1 MRKRILSLLM
11 TVAITLTFSMPMSVF
26 AASASLTL
34 EEAKWTAED
43 EITVKFGQN
52 VSVSDDAK
60 DKVLAKVG
68 YSDEYEKFAQSVT
81 ADGNKVIIK
90 VNDTS
95 KKYGYIKFQ
104 PGSLMDAN
112 GSANSSDVE
121 ALSIS
126 TDASVSDASLDKT
139 SLTSEGGT
147 VKAVVKGTLLSK
159 AGYYYRLYNAAD
171 YSDVSGVASFKDANT
186 AEVTFKV
193 PENTTSAEVKYVLQY
208 STKAYYG
215 FKTIGDNSVT
225 VAAAGGSGE
234 TPAQSITSWSANQT
248 SFDNNGGKVT
258 VSIKGTGLKSLD
270 KSAFEIELKGQY
282 GWMTQEYDVK
292 HSYTA
297 SDDQNATIEFTLPKN
312 TGNDAATYRIGLS
325 KAYKDKLNCDAIQF
339 TVAGKA
345 AEVKNPEITKMEKTD
360 GVTPVDGKGG
370 SVEIAIT
377 GTNLKSLTEK
387 DFAVVE
393 KDTDKDAGVALTYTA
408 ADDSSATLSF
418 TLGANNTESVKKY
431 VVKALKG
438 AAADA
443 GTVEVYQNKKKTTN
457 TFSVE
462 VDDVAA
468 YKFYKTNE
476 DGTTSDKLDKIEIT
490 FKKLTSVTVAENWK
504 DLIYFY
510 DGWDEDGKVALNQK
524 PTVEGNVITI
534 DAEGLDKVPGWI
546 MIKAGA
552 IENQDGATL
561 AKSTKV
567 YLKSGATVT
576 NMSYNRITFGAQ
588 GGEVVA
594 TVTGKNLTSSNPALS
609 AKVFM
614 NNGNAADSLKAETK
628 VISDDKAEIR
638 VQLPE
643 NKTKKVQT
651 YRIMPIVN
659 GMNTYSAYIKGYDV
673 ISVVPEGEDPDDN
686 KARLASVELSGG
698 NDTNDAVDEYD
709 TEIRSTDFT
718 LKFDAIIRGTNLS
731 AKKTAVKVVDEN
743 GIEWPVAPVKECGA
757 TIRWQRSSSF
767 MKDRDSKNEQ
777 RIEFLAPRLLGTTHT
792 YTMYFAVDGENYDND
807 TTAKIV
813 IRNNGVYDASLGF
826 SLDDLGVL
834 KTGKIKYVDTKGNE
848 IAPEKDF
855 KGYGVT
861 ELYKIGAETKNIEGY
876 KFSKCNV
883 NTNWFVPPT
892 FDEEKQEYVF
902 EHGQHFVR
910 DLKGNDVVFTYEKIG
925 DQKPDDQK
933 PAVMKASL
941 STSSYTYTGK
951 TRTPSVKVSVN
962 GKVLRTGDYTVKYA
976 SGRKN
981 VGKYSVKVTLKSGD
995 KTSKT
1000 LYFKILP
1007 KKTSIKKVTKAKKAF
1022 TVKWKKQ
1029 TKQVSG
1035 YQVQYSTSKKFTAK
1049 TTKVKTIKSYKTTS
1063 KKVTKLKKKKTYYT
1077 RVRTYKTVKGT
1088 KYYSGWSK
1096 AKSVKTK

>member
-104 PGSLMDAN
+104 PGSLMDVN
-112 GSANSSDVE
+112 GSANSSDIE
-121 ALSIS
+121 ALSITADS
-126 TDASVSDASLDKT
+126 SVSGASLDKT

-147 VKAVVKGTLLSK
+147 VKAVVTGTLLSK
-159 AGYYYRLYNAAD
+159 ADYYYQLKNVAD
-171 YSDVSGVASFKDANT
+171 YQTVSGVASFKDANT

-193 PENTTSAEVKYVLQY
+193 PANTTSSEVKYALRY
-208 STKAYYG
+208 STMPYMG
-215 FKTIGDNSVT
+215 FKTIGDNTVT

-234 TPAQSITSWSANQT
+234 TPAQSITSWSADQT

-339 TVAGKA
+339 TVAGKT

-408 ADDSSATLSF
+408 ADDSRATLSF
-418 TLGANNTESVKKY
+418 TLEANNTESVKKY

-443 GTVEVYQNKKKTTN
+443 GIVEVYQNKKKTTN

-476 DGTTSDKLDKIEIT
+476 DGTTSDKLDKVEIT

-510 DGWDEDGKVALNQK
+510 DGWDEDGKVALTQK

-698 NDTNDAVDEYD
+698 NDTNDAVDVYD

-910 DLKGNDVVFTYEKIG
+910 DLKGNDVVFTYEKVG
-925 DQKPDDQK
+925 ESK
-933 PAVMKASL
+933 PASMKATL

>member
-95 KKYGYIKFQ
+95 KKYGYINFQ

-112 GSANSSDVE
+112 GNANTSEILANSV
-121 ALSIS
+121 IV
-126 TDASVSDASLDKT
+126 DASVSGDSLDKT

-147 VKAVVKGTLLSK
+147 VKAIVTGTLLSK
-159 AGYYYRLYNAAD
+159 ACYN
-171 YSDVSGVASFKDANT
+171 YQLQNVENYQTVSGVASFKDANT

-193 PENTTSAEVKYVLQY
+193 PANTTSSEVKYALQY
-208 STKAYYG
+208 SKSYFG
-215 FKTIGDNSVT
+215 FKAIGDNTVT
-225 VAAAGGSGE
+225 VAAASGSGE
-234 TPAQSITSWSANQT
+234 TPAQSITSWSADQT

-282 GWMTQEYDVK
+282 GGWMTQEYDVK

-312 TGNDAATYRIGLS
+312 TGNDAAIYRIGPS
-325 KAYKDKLNCDAIQF
+325 KAYKDKLNCNAIQF
-339 TVAGKA
+339 TVAGKT

-408 ADDSSATLSF
+408 TDDSSATLSF

-438 AAADA
+438 AAADV
-443 GTVEVYQNKKKTTN
+443 GTVEVFQNKKKTTN

-476 DGTTSDKLDKIEIT
+476 DGTTSNKLDKVEIT

-510 DGWDEDGKVALNQK
+510 DGWDEDGKVALTQK

-567 YLKSGATVT
+567 YMKSGATVT

-826 SLDDLGVL
+826 SLEDLGVL

-925 DQKPDDQK
+925 DQKP
-933 PAVMKASL
+933 AVMKASL

-1022 TVKWKKQ
+1022 TVKWSKQ

-1063 KKVTKLKKKKTYYT
+1063 KKVKKLKKKKTYYT

>member
-52 VSVSDDAK
+52 VSVSDDVK

-104 PGSLMDAN
+104 PGSLMDVN
-112 GSANSSDVE
+112 GSANSSDIE
-121 ALSIS
+121 ALSITADS
-126 TDASVSDASLDKT
+126 SLAGASLDKT

-147 VKAVVKGTLLSK
+147 VKAVVTGTLLSK
-159 AGYYYRLYNAAD
+159 AGYYYQLKNVAD
-171 YSDVSGVASFKDANT
+171 YQTVSGVASFKDANT

-193 PENTTSAEVKYVLQY
+193 PANTTSSEVKYALQY
-208 STKAYYG
+208 STKSYYG
-215 FKTIGDNSVT
+215 FKTIGDNAVT

-234 TPAQSITSWSANQT
+234 TPAQSITSWSADQT

-258 VSIKGTGLKSLD
+258 VSIKGTGLKFLD

-339 TVAGKA
+339 TVAGKT

-443 GTVEVYQNKKKTTN
+443 GTIEVYQNKKKTTN

-490 FKKLTSVTVAENWK
+490 FKK
-504 DLIYFY
+504 
-510 DGWDEDGKVALNQK
+510 
-524 PTVEGNVITI
+524 
-534 DAEGLDKVPGWI
+534 
-546 MIKAGA
+546 
-552 IENQDGATL
+552 
-561 AKSTKV
+561 
-567 YLKSGATVT
+567 
-576 NMSYNRITFGAQ
+576 
-588 GGEVVA
+588 
-594 TVTGKNLTSSNPALS
+594 
-609 AKVFM
+609 
-614 NNGNAADSLKAETK
+614 
-628 VISDDKAEIR
+628 
-638 VQLPE
+638 
-643 NKTKKVQT
+643 
-651 YRIMPIVN
+651 
-659 GMNTYSAYIKGYDV
+659 
-673 ISVVPEGEDPDDN
+673 
-686 KARLASVELSGG
+686 
-698 NDTNDAVDEYD
+698 
-709 TEIRSTDFT
+709 TDFSDCGGK
-718 LKFDAIIRGTNLS
+718 LERFNL
-731 AKKTAVKVVDEN
+731 
-743 GIEWPVAPVKECGA
+743 
-757 TIRWQRSSSF
+757 
-767 MKDRDSKNEQ
+767 
-777 RIEFLAPRLLGTTHT
+777 FL
-792 YTMYFAVDGENYDND
+792 
-807 TTAKIV
+807 
-813 IRNNGVYDASLGF
+813 
-826 SLDDLGVL
+826 
-834 KTGKIKYVDTKGNE
+834 
-848 IAPEKDF
+848 
-855 KGYGVT
+855 
-861 ELYKIGAETKNIEGY
+861 
-876 KFSKCNV
+876 
-883 NTNWFVPPT
+883 
-892 FDEEKQEYVF
+892 
-902 EHGQHFVR
+902 
-910 DLKGNDVVFTYEKIG
+910 
-925 DQKPDDQK
+925 
-933 PAVMKASL
+933 
-941 STSSYTYTGK
+941 
-951 TRTPSVKVSVN
+951 
-962 GKVLRTGDYTVKYA
+962 
-976 SGRKN
+976 
-981 VGKYSVKVTLKSGD
+981 
-995 KTSKT
+995 
-1000 LYFKILP
+1000 
-1007 KKTSIKKVTKAKKAF
+1007 
-1022 TVKWKKQ
+1022 
-1029 TKQVSG
+1029 
-1035 YQVQYSTSKKFTAK
+1035 
-1049 TTKVKTIKSYKTTS
+1049 
-1063 KKVTKLKKKKTYYT
+1063 
-1077 RVRTYKTVKGT
+1077 
-1088 KYYSGWSK
+1088 
-1096 AKSVKTK
+1096 

>member
-1 MRKRILSLLM
+1 MSSIPTPHRMIRMRLS
-11 TVAITLTFSMPMSVF
+11 
-26 AASASLTL
+26 
-34 EEAKWTAED
+34 
-43 EITVKFGQN
+43 N
-52 VSVSDDAK
+52 SD
-60 DKVLAKVG
+60 
-68 YSDEYEKFAQSVT
+68 
-81 ADGNKVIIK
+81 
-90 VNDTS
+90 
-95 KKYGYIKFQ
+95 
-104 PGSLMDAN
+104 
-112 GSANSSDVE
+112 
-121 ALSIS
+121 
-126 TDASVSDASLDKT
+126 
-139 SLTSEGGT
+139 
-147 VKAVVKGTLLSK
+147 
-159 AGYYYRLYNAAD
+159 
-171 YSDVSGVASFKDANT
+171 
-186 AEVTFKV
+186 
-193 PENTTSAEVKYVLQY
+193 
-208 STKAYYG
+208 
-215 FKTIGDNSVT
+215 
-225 VAAAGGSGE
+225 
-234 TPAQSITSWSANQT
+234 
-248 SFDNNGGKVT
+248 
-258 VSIKGTGLKSLD
+258 
-270 KSAFEIELKGQY
+270 
-282 GWMTQEYDVK
+282 
-292 HSYTA
+292 H
-297 SDDQNATIEFTLPKN
+297 PKN
-312 TGNDAATYRIGLS
+312 TGNDAATYRIGPS
-325 KAYKDKLNCDAIQF
+325 KAYKDKLNCNAIQF

-438 AAADA
+438 ASADA

-476 DGTTSDKLDKIEIT
+476 DGTTSDKLDKVEIT

-510 DGWDEDGKVALNQK
+510 DGWDEDGKVALTQK

-546 MIKAGA
+546 MIKTGA

-567 YLKSGATVT
+567 YMKSGATVT

-643 NKTKKVQT
+643 NKTRKVQT

>member
-1 MRKRILSLLM
+1 
-11 TVAITLTFSMPMSVF
+11 
-26 AASASLTL
+26 
-34 EEAKWTAED
+34 
-43 EITVKFGQN
+43 
-52 VSVSDDAK
+52 
-60 DKVLAKVG
+60 
-68 YSDEYEKFAQSVT
+68 
-81 ADGNKVIIK
+81 
-90 VNDTS
+90 
-95 KKYGYIKFQ
+95 
-104 PGSLMDAN
+104 
-112 GSANSSDVE
+112 
-121 ALSIS
+121 
-126 TDASVSDASLDKT
+126 
-139 SLTSEGGT
+139 
-147 VKAVVKGTLLSK
+147 
-159 AGYYYRLYNAAD
+159 
-171 YSDVSGVASFKDANT
+171 
-186 AEVTFKV
+186 
-193 PENTTSAEVKYVLQY
+193 
-208 STKAYYG
+208 
-215 FKTIGDNSVT
+215 
-225 VAAAGGSGE
+225 
-234 TPAQSITSWSANQT
+234 
-248 SFDNNGGKVT
+248 
-258 VSIKGTGLKSLD
+258 
-270 KSAFEIELKGQY
+270 
-282 GWMTQEYDVK
+282 
-292 HSYTA
+292 
-297 SDDQNATIEFTLPKN
+297 
-312 TGNDAATYRIGLS
+312 
-325 KAYKDKLNCDAIQF
+325 
-339 TVAGKA
+339 
-345 AEVKNPEITKMEKTD
+345 MEKTD

-408 ADDSSATLSF
+408 ADDSSATLRF

-438 AAADA
+438 AAADV

-462 VDDVAA
+462 VDDVVA

-510 DGWDEDGKVALNQK
+510 DGWDEDGKVALTQK

-534 DAEGLDKVPGWI
+534 DAAGLDKVPGWI
-546 MIKAGA
+546 MFKAGA

-561 AKSTKV
+561 ANSTKV

-698 NDTNDAVDEYD
+698 NDTNDAVDVYD

-826 SLDDLGVL
+826 SLDELGVL

-902 EHGQHFVR
+902 EYGQHFVR
-910 DLKGNDVVFTYEKIG
+910 DLNGNDVVFTYEKIG
-925 DQKPDDQK
+925 NQKP
-933 PAVMKASL
+933 VEMKASL
-941 STSSYTYTGK
+941 STSVYTYSGK

-1000 LYFKILP
+1000 LYFKIMP

-1029 TKQVSG
+1029 SKQVSG

>member
-126 TDASVSDASLDKT
+126 TDARVSGASLDKT

-208 STKAYYG
+208 STKSYYG
-215 FKTIGDNSVT
+215 FKAIGDNTVT

-312 TGNDAATYRIGLS
+312 TGNDAATYRIGPS

-345 AEVKNPEITKMEKTD
+345 DEVKNPEITKMEKTD

-408 ADDSSATLSF
+408 ADDSSATLRF

-438 AAADA
+438 AAADV

-468 YKFYKTNE
+468 YKFYKMNE
-476 DGTTSDKLDKIEIT
+476 DGTTSDKLDKVEIT

-510 DGWDEDGKVALNQK
+510 DGWDEGGKVALTQK

-567 YLKSGATVT
+567 YMKSGATVT

-628 VISDDKAEIR
+628 VISDDKARTASGE
-638 VQLPE
+638 Q
-643 NKTKKVQT
+643 
-651 YRIMPIVN
+651 
-659 GMNTYSAYIKGYDV
+659 D
-673 ISVVPEGEDPDDN
+673 PEGAD
-686 KARLASVELSGG
+686 LSHHA
-698 NDTNDAVDEYD
+698 NCKRNEYL
-709 TEIRSTDFT
+709 F
-718 LKFDAIIRGTNLS
+718 
-731 AKKTAVKVVDEN
+731 
-743 GIEWPVAPVKECGA
+743 
-757 TIRWQRSSSF
+757 
-767 MKDRDSKNEQ
+767 
-777 RIEFLAPRLLGTTHT
+777 
-792 YTMYFAVDGENYDND
+792 
-807 TTAKIV
+807 
-813 IRNNGVYDASLGF
+813 GVHQGL
-826 SLDDLGVL
+826 
-834 KTGKIKYVDTKGNE
+834 
-848 IAPEKDF
+848 
-855 KGYGVT
+855 
-861 ELYKIGAETKNIEGY
+861 
-876 KFSKCNV
+876 
-883 NTNWFVPPT
+883 
-892 FDEEKQEYVF
+892 
-902 EHGQHFVR
+902 
-910 DLKGNDVVFTYEKIG
+910 
-925 DQKPDDQK
+925 
-933 PAVMKASL
+933 
-941 STSSYTYTGK
+941 
-951 TRTPSVKVSVN
+951 
-962 GKVLRTGDYTVKYA
+962 
-976 SGRKN
+976 
-981 VGKYSVKVTLKSGD
+981 
-995 KTSKT
+995 
-1000 LYFKILP
+1000 
-1007 KKTSIKKVTKAKKAF
+1007 
-1022 TVKWKKQ
+1022 
-1029 TKQVSG
+1029 
-1035 YQVQYSTSKKFTAK
+1035 
-1049 TTKVKTIKSYKTTS
+1049 
-1063 KKVTKLKKKKTYYT
+1063 
-1077 RVRTYKTVKGT
+1077 
-1088 KYYSGWSK
+1088 
-1096 AKSVKTK
+1096 

>member
-26 AASASLTL
+26 AASASLNL

-60 DKVLAKVG
+60 DKVLARVG

-95 KKYGYIKFQ
+95 KKYEPIKFQ

-112 GSANSSDVE
+112 GNANTSE
-121 ALSIS
+121 ILAYTIT
-126 TDASVSDASLDKT
+126 TDASVSGASLDKT

-159 AGYYYRLYNAAD
+159 AGYIYQLKNVAD
-171 YSDVSGVASFKDANT
+171 YQTVSGVASFKDANT

-193 PENTTSAEVKYVLQY
+193 PANTTSSEVKYALQY
-208 STKAYYG
+208 SKSYSG
-215 FKTIGDNSVT
+215 FKAIGDNTVT
-225 VAAAGGSGE
+225 VAAASGSGE
-234 TPAQSITSWSANQT
+234 TPAQSITSWSADQT

-312 TGNDAATYRIGLS
+312 KGNDAATYRIGPA

-339 TVAGKA
+339 TVAGKT

-360 GVTPVDGKGG
+360 GVMPVDGKGG

-408 ADDSSATLSF
+408 ADDSSATLRF

-438 AAADA
+438 AAADV
-443 GTVEVYQNKKKTTN
+443 GTVEVFQNKKKN
-457 TFSVE
+457 AATFNVE

-476 DGTTSDKLDKIEIT
+476 DGSTSNKQEKVEIT
-490 FKKLTSVTVAENWK
+490 FKNLSSVTVAENWK

-510 DGWDEDGKVALNQK
+510 GWDESDIITLTKK
-524 PTVEGNVITI
+524 PTVEGNVVTI
-534 DAEGLDKVPGWI
+534 DTDGIEKTLGGI
-546 MIKAGA
+546 MFKAGA

-561 AKSTKV
+561 AKSTKFH
-567 YLKSGATVT
+567 LKSGATVT

-614 NNGNAADSLKAETK
+614 NNGTAVNSLKAETK

-651 YRIMPIVN
+651 YRIMPVVN

-962 GKVLRTGDYTVKYA
+962 GKVLGTGDYTVKYA

-1063 KKVTKLKKKKTYYT
+1063 KKVKKLKKKKTYYT

>member
-52 VSVSDDAK
+52 VSVSDDVK

-104 PGSLMDAN
+104 PGSLMDVN
-112 GSANSSDVE
+112 GSANSSDIE
-121 ALSIS
+121 ALSITADS
-126 TDASVSDASLDKT
+126 SLAGASLDKT

-147 VKAVVKGTLLSK
+147 VKAVVTGTLLSK
-159 AGYYYRLYNAAD
+159 AGYYYQLKNAAD
-171 YSDVSGVASFKDANT
+171 YQTVSGVVSFKDANT

-312 TGNDAATYRIGLS
+312 TGNDAATYRIGPS
-325 KAYKDKLNCDAIQF
+325 KAYKDKLDCDAIQF
-339 TVAGKA
+339 TVAGKT
-345 AEVKNPEITKMEKTD
+345 AEVKNPKITKMEKMD
-360 GVTPVDGKGG
+360 GVMPVDGNGG

-408 ADDSSATLSF
+408 ADDSSATLRF

-438 AAADA
+438 A
-443 GTVEVYQNKKKTTN
+443 
-457 TFSVE
+457 
-462 VDDVAA
+462 
-468 YKFYKTNE
+468 
-476 DGTTSDKLDKIEIT
+476 
-490 FKKLTSVTVAENWK
+490 
-504 DLIYFY
+504 
-510 DGWDEDGKVALNQK
+510 
-524 PTVEGNVITI
+524 VEGNTVII
-534 DAEGLDKVPGWI
+534 DADGIDKAMGWI
-546 MIKAGA
+546 MFKAGA

-561 AKSTKV
+561 ANSTKF

-614 NNGNAADSLKAETK
+614 NNGTAVNSLKAETK
-628 VISDDKAEIR
+628 VISDEKAEIR

-643 NKTKKVQT
+643 NKTRKVQT
-651 YRIMPIVN
+651 YRIMPVVS
-659 GMNTYSAYIKGYDV
+659 GMNTYAAYIKGYDV

-902 EHGQHFVR
+902 KYGQHFVR
-910 DLKGNDVVFTYEKIG
+910 DLKGNDVVFTYEKVG
-925 DQKPDDQK
+925 ESK
-933 PAVMKASL
+933 PASMKAAL
-941 STSSYTYTGK
+941 STSSYTYNGK

-1022 TVKWKKQ
+1022 TVKWSKQ

-1063 KKVTKLKKKKTYYT
+1063 KKVTKLKKKKTYHT

>member
-1 MRKRILSLLM
+1 M
-11 TVAITLTFSMPMSVF
+11 
-26 AASASLTL
+26 
-34 EEAKWTAED
+34 
-43 EITVKFGQN
+43 
-52 VSVSDDAK
+52 
-60 DKVLAKVG
+60 
-68 YSDEYEKFAQSVT
+68 
-81 ADGNKVIIK
+81 
-90 VNDTS
+90 
-95 KKYGYIKFQ
+95 
-104 PGSLMDAN
+104 
-112 GSANSSDVE
+112 
-121 ALSIS
+121 
-126 TDASVSDASLDKT
+126 
-139 SLTSEGGT
+139 
-147 VKAVVKGTLLSK
+147 
-159 AGYYYRLYNAAD
+159 
-171 YSDVSGVASFKDANT
+171 
-186 AEVTFKV
+186 
-193 PENTTSAEVKYVLQY
+193 
-208 STKAYYG
+208 
-215 FKTIGDNSVT
+215 
-225 VAAAGGSGE
+225 
-234 TPAQSITSWSANQT
+234 
-248 SFDNNGGKVT
+248 
-258 VSIKGTGLKSLD
+258 
-270 KSAFEIELKGQY
+270 
-282 GWMTQEYDVK
+282 
-292 HSYTA
+292 
-297 SDDQNATIEFTLPKN
+297 
-312 TGNDAATYRIGLS
+312 
-325 KAYKDKLNCDAIQF
+325 
-339 TVAGKA
+339 
-345 AEVKNPEITKMEKTD
+345 
-360 GVTPVDGKGG
+360 
-370 SVEIAIT
+370 
-377 GTNLKSLTEK
+377 
-387 DFAVVE
+387 
-393 KDTDKDAGVALTYTA
+393 
-408 ADDSSATLSF
+408 
-418 TLGANNTESVKKY
+418 
-431 VVKALKG
+431 
-438 AAADA
+438 
-443 GTVEVYQNKKKTTN
+443 
-457 TFSVE
+457 
-462 VDDVAA
+462 
-468 YKFYKTNE
+468 
-476 DGTTSDKLDKIEIT
+476 
-490 FKKLTSVTVAENWK
+490 AENWK

-510 DGWDEDGKVALNQK
+510 DGWDEGGKVALTQK

-567 YLKSGATVT
+567 YMKSGATVT

-643 NKTKKVQT
+643 NKTRKVQT

-698 NDTNDAVDEYD
+698 NDTNDAVDVYD

-883 NTNWFVPPT
+883 NTNWFIPPT

-941 STSSYTYTGK
+941 STSSYTYSGK

-962 GKVLRTGDYTVKYA
+962 GKVLGTGDYTVKYA

-1049 TTKVKTIKSYKTTS
+1049 TTKVKTIKSYKATS
-1063 KKVTKLKKKKTYYT
+1063 KKVKKLKKKKTYYT

>member
-52 VSVSDDAK
+52 VSVSDDVK

-104 PGSLMDAN
+104 PGSLMDVN
-112 GSANSSDVE
+112 GSANSSDIE
-121 ALSIS
+121 ALSITADS
-126 TDASVSDASLDKT
+126 SLAGASLDKT

-147 VKAVVKGTLLSK
+147 VKAVVTGTLLSK
-159 AGYYYRLYNAAD
+159 AGYYYQLKNAAD
-171 YSDVSGVASFKDANT
+171 YQTVSGVVSFKDANT

-297 SDDQNATIEFTLPKN
+297 SDDQNATVEFTLPKN
-312 TGNDAATYRIGLS
+312 TGNDAATYRIGPS

-339 TVAGKA
+339 TVAGKT
-345 AEVKNPEITKMEKTD
+345 AEVKNPEITKMEKID
-360 GVTPVDGKGG
+360 GVMPVDGKGG
-370 SVEIAIT
+370 SVEISIT

-408 ADDSSATLSF
+408 ADDSSATLRF
-418 TLGANNTESVKKY
+418 TLGANNTEFVKKY
-431 VVKALKG
+431 VVRALKG
-438 AAADA
+438 ATADV
-443 GTVEVYQNKKKTTN
+443 GTVEVFQNKKKN
-457 TFSVE
+457 AATFKVE
-462 VDDVAA
+462 TDDVAA
-468 YKFYKTNE
+468 YKFFKPNE
-476 DGTTSDKLDKIEIT
+476 DGSTSDELDKVEIT
-490 FKKLTSVTVAENWK
+490 FKKLSSVTVSENWK

-510 DGWDEDGKVALNQK
+510 NGWDDSGNVALTKK
-524 PTVEGNVITI
+524 PTVEGNTVII
-534 DAEGLDKVPGWI
+534 DADGINKATGWI
-546 MIKAGA
+546 MFKAGA

-561 AKSTKV
+561 ANSTKF

-594 TVTGKNLTSSNPALS
+594 TVTGKNLTSSTPALS

-614 NNGNAADSLKAETK
+614 NNGTAVNSLKAETK
-628 VISDDKAEIR
+628 VISDEKAEIR

-643 NKTKKVQT
+643 NKTRKVQT
-651 YRIMPIVN
+651 YRIMPVVN
-659 GMNTYSAYIKGYDV
+659 GMNTYAAYIKGYDV

-834 KTGKIKYVDTKGNE
+834 KTGKIKYVDTEGNE

-910 DLKGNDVVFTYEKIG
+910 DLKGNDVVFTYEKVG
-925 DQKPDDQK
+925 ESK
-933 PAVMKASL
+933 PASMKAAL

-1022 TVKWKKQ
+1022 TVKWSKQ

-1063 KKVTKLKKKKTYYT
+1063 KKVTKLKKKKTYHT

>member
-1 MRKRILSLLM
+1 M
-11 TVAITLTFSMPMSVF
+11 
-26 AASASLTL
+26 
-34 EEAKWTAED
+34 
-43 EITVKFGQN
+43 
-52 VSVSDDAK
+52 
-60 DKVLAKVG
+60 
-68 YSDEYEKFAQSVT
+68 
-81 ADGNKVIIK
+81 
-90 VNDTS
+90 
-95 KKYGYIKFQ
+95 
-104 PGSLMDAN
+104 
-112 GSANSSDVE
+112 
-121 ALSIS
+121 
-126 TDASVSDASLDKT
+126 
-139 SLTSEGGT
+139 
-147 VKAVVKGTLLSK
+147 
-159 AGYYYRLYNAAD
+159 
-171 YSDVSGVASFKDANT
+171 
-186 AEVTFKV
+186 
-193 PENTTSAEVKYVLQY
+193 
-208 STKAYYG
+208 
-215 FKTIGDNSVT
+215 
-225 VAAAGGSGE
+225 
-234 TPAQSITSWSANQT
+234 
-248 SFDNNGGKVT
+248 
-258 VSIKGTGLKSLD
+258 
-270 KSAFEIELKGQY
+270 
-282 GWMTQEYDVK
+282 
-292 HSYTA
+292 
-297 SDDQNATIEFTLPKN
+297 
-312 TGNDAATYRIGLS
+312 
-325 KAYKDKLNCDAIQF
+325 
-339 TVAGKA
+339 
-345 AEVKNPEITKMEKTD
+345 
-360 GVTPVDGKGG
+360 
-370 SVEIAIT
+370 
-377 GTNLKSLTEK
+377 
-387 DFAVVE
+387 
-393 KDTDKDAGVALTYTA
+393 
-408 ADDSSATLSF
+408 
-418 TLGANNTESVKKY
+418 GANNTESVKKY

-438 AAADA
+438 AAADV
-443 GTVEVYQNKKKTTN
+443 GTVEVFQNKKKTTN

-476 DGTTSDKLDKIEIT
+476 DGTTSDKLDKVEIT

-510 DGWDEDGKVALNQK
+510 DGWDEDGKVALTQK

-567 YLKSGATVT
+567 YMKSGATVT
-576 NMSYNRITFGAQ
+576 NMSYNRITFSAQ

-594 TVTGKNLTSSNPALS
+594 TVAGKNLTSSNPALS

-643 NKTKKVQT
+643 NKTRKVQT

-941 STSSYTYTGK
+941 STSNYTYTGK

-962 GKVLRTGDYTVKYA
+962 GKVLGTGDYTVKYA

-1063 KKVTKLKKKKTYYT
+1063 KKVKKLKKKKTYYT

>member
-1 MRKRILSLLM
+1 
-11 TVAITLTFSMPMSVF
+11 
-26 AASASLTL
+26 
-34 EEAKWTAED
+34 
-43 EITVKFGQN
+43 
-52 VSVSDDAK
+52 
-60 DKVLAKVG
+60 
-68 YSDEYEKFAQSVT
+68 
-81 ADGNKVIIK
+81 
-90 VNDTS
+90 
-95 KKYGYIKFQ
+95 
-104 PGSLMDAN
+104 
-112 GSANSSDVE
+112 
-121 ALSIS
+121 
-126 TDASVSDASLDKT
+126 
-139 SLTSEGGT
+139 
-147 VKAVVKGTLLSK
+147 
-159 AGYYYRLYNAAD
+159 
-171 YSDVSGVASFKDANT
+171 
-186 AEVTFKV
+186 
-193 PENTTSAEVKYVLQY
+193 
-208 STKAYYG
+208 
-215 FKTIGDNSVT
+215 
-225 VAAAGGSGE
+225 
-234 TPAQSITSWSANQT
+234 
-248 SFDNNGGKVT
+248 
-258 VSIKGTGLKSLD
+258 
-270 KSAFEIELKGQY
+270 
-282 GWMTQEYDVK
+282 
-292 HSYTA
+292 
-297 SDDQNATIEFTLPKN
+297 
-312 TGNDAATYRIGLS
+312 
-325 KAYKDKLNCDAIQF
+325 
-339 TVAGKA
+339 
-345 AEVKNPEITKMEKTD
+345 
-360 GVTPVDGKGG
+360 
-370 SVEIAIT
+370 
-377 GTNLKSLTEK
+377 
-387 DFAVVE
+387 
-393 KDTDKDAGVALTYTA
+393 
-408 ADDSSATLSF
+408 
-418 TLGANNTESVKKY
+418 
-431 VVKALKG
+431 
-438 AAADA
+438 
-443 GTVEVYQNKKKTTN
+443 
-457 TFSVE
+457 
-462 VDDVAA
+462 
-468 YKFYKTNE
+468 
-476 DGTTSDKLDKIEIT
+476 
-490 FKKLTSVTVAENWK
+490 
-504 DLIYFY
+504 
-510 DGWDEDGKVALNQK
+510 
-524 PTVEGNVITI
+524 
-534 DAEGLDKVPGWI
+534 
-546 MIKAGA
+546 
-552 IENQDGATL
+552 
-561 AKSTKV
+561 
-567 YLKSGATVT
+567 
-576 NMSYNRITFGAQ
+576 MSYNRITFGAQ

-594 TVTGKNLTSSNPALS
+594 TVNGKNLTSSNPALS

-614 NNGNAADSLKAETK
+614 NNGTAVNSLKAETK
-628 VISDDKAEIR
+628 VISDEKAEIR

-643 NKTKKVQT
+643 NKTRKVQT
-651 YRIMPIVN
+651 YRIMPVVS
-659 GMNTYSAYIKGYDV
+659 GMNTYAAYIKGYDV

-834 KTGKIKYVDTKGNE
+834 KTGKIKYIDTEGNE

-902 EHGQHFVR
+902 KYGQHFVR
-910 DLKGNDVVFTYEKIG
+910 DLKGNDVVFTYEKVG
-925 DQKPDDQK
+925 ESK
-933 PAVMKASL
+933 PASMKAAL
-941 STSSYTYTGK
+941 STSSYTYNGK

-1022 TVKWKKQ
+1022 TVKWSKQ

-1063 KKVTKLKKKKTYYT
+1063 KKVTKLKKKKTYHT

>member
-1 MRKRILSLLM
+1 
-11 TVAITLTFSMPMSVF
+11 
-26 AASASLTL
+26 
-34 EEAKWTAED
+34 
-43 EITVKFGQN
+43 
-52 VSVSDDAK
+52 
-60 DKVLAKVG
+60 
-68 YSDEYEKFAQSVT
+68 
-81 ADGNKVIIK
+81 
-90 VNDTS
+90 
-95 KKYGYIKFQ
+95 
-104 PGSLMDAN
+104 MDVN
-112 GSANSSDVE
+112 GSANSSDIE
-121 ALSIS
+121 ALSITADS
-126 TDASVSDASLDKT
+126 SVSGASLDKT

-147 VKAVVKGTLLSK
+147 VKAVVTGTLLSK
-159 AGYYYRLYNAAD
+159 ADYYYQLKNVAD
-171 YSDVSGVASFKDANT
+171 YQTVSGVASFKDANT

-193 PENTTSAEVKYVLQY
+193 PTNTTSSEVKYALRY
-208 STKAYYG
+208 STMPYMG
-215 FKTIGDNSVT
+215 FKTIGDNTVT

-234 TPAQSITSWSANQT
+234 TPAQSITSWSADQT

-270 KSAFEIELKGQY
+270 KSAFEIELKDQY

-297 SDDQNATIEFTLPKN
+297 SDDQNVTIEFTLPKN

-339 TVAGKA
+339 TVAGKT

-387 DFAVVE
+387 NFAVVE

-438 AAADA
+438 ASADA

-476 DGTTSDKLDKIEIT
+476 DGTTSDKLDKVEIT

-510 DGWDEDGKVALNQK
+510 DGWDEDGKVALTQK

-698 NDTNDAVDEYD
+698 NDTNDAVDVYD

-777 RIEFLAPRLLGTTHT
+777 RIEFLAPRLLGTTH
-792 YTMYFAVDGENYDND
+792 
-807 TTAKIV
+807 I
-813 IRNNGVYDASLGF
+813 
-826 SLDDLGVL
+826 
-834 KTGKIKYVDTKGNE
+834 
-848 IAPEKDF
+848 
-855 KGYGVT
+855 
-861 ELYKIGAETKNIEGY
+861 
-876 KFSKCNV
+876 
-883 NTNWFVPPT
+883 
-892 FDEEKQEYVF
+892 
-902 EHGQHFVR
+902 HH
-910 DLKGNDVVFTYEKIG
+910 
-925 DQKPDDQK
+925 
-933 PAVMKASL
+933 
-941 STSSYTYTGK
+941 
-951 TRTPSVKVSVN
+951 
-962 GKVLRTGDYTVKYA
+962 VLR
-976 SGRKN
+976 SR
-981 VGKYSVKVTLKSGD
+981 
-995 KTSKT
+995 
-1000 LYFKILP
+1000 
-1007 KKTSIKKVTKAKKAF
+1007 
-1022 TVKWKKQ
+1022 W
-1029 TKQVSG
+1029 
-1035 YQVQYSTSKKFTAK
+1035 
-1049 TTKVKTIKSYKTTS
+1049 
-1063 KKVTKLKKKKTYYT
+1063 
-1077 RVRTYKTVKGT
+1077 
-1088 KYYSGWSK
+1088 
-1096 AKSVKTK
+1096 

>member
-1 MRKRILSLLM
+1 M
-11 TVAITLTFSMPMSVF
+11 
-26 AASASLTL
+26 
-34 EEAKWTAED
+34 
-43 EITVKFGQN
+43 
-52 VSVSDDAK
+52 
-60 DKVLAKVG
+60 
-68 YSDEYEKFAQSVT
+68 
-81 ADGNKVIIK
+81 
-90 VNDTS
+90 
-95 KKYGYIKFQ
+95 
-104 PGSLMDAN
+104 
-112 GSANSSDVE
+112 
-121 ALSIS
+121 
-126 TDASVSDASLDKT
+126 
-139 SLTSEGGT
+139 
-147 VKAVVKGTLLSK
+147 
-159 AGYYYRLYNAAD
+159 
-171 YSDVSGVASFKDANT
+171 
-186 AEVTFKV
+186 
-193 PENTTSAEVKYVLQY
+193 
-208 STKAYYG
+208 
-215 FKTIGDNSVT
+215 
-225 VAAAGGSGE
+225 
-234 TPAQSITSWSANQT
+234 
-248 SFDNNGGKVT
+248 
-258 VSIKGTGLKSLD
+258 
-270 KSAFEIELKGQY
+270 
-282 GWMTQEYDVK
+282 
-292 HSYTA
+292 
-297 SDDQNATIEFTLPKN
+297 
-312 TGNDAATYRIGLS
+312 
-325 KAYKDKLNCDAIQF
+325 
-339 TVAGKA
+339 
-345 AEVKNPEITKMEKTD
+345 
-360 GVTPVDGKGG
+360 
-370 SVEIAIT
+370 
-377 GTNLKSLTEK
+377 
-387 DFAVVE
+387 
-393 KDTDKDAGVALTYTA
+393 
-408 ADDSSATLSF
+408 
-418 TLGANNTESVKKY
+418 
-431 VVKALKG
+431 
-438 AAADA
+438 
-443 GTVEVYQNKKKTTN
+443 
-457 TFSVE
+457 
-462 VDDVAA
+462 
-468 YKFYKTNE
+468 
-476 DGTTSDKLDKIEIT
+476 
-490 FKKLTSVTVAENWK
+490 
-504 DLIYFY
+504 
-510 DGWDEDGKVALNQK
+510 
-524 PTVEGNVITI
+524 
-534 DAEGLDKVPGWI
+534 
-546 MIKAGA
+546 
-552 IENQDGATL
+552 
-561 AKSTKV
+561 
-567 YLKSGATVT
+567 KSGATVT

-643 NKTKKVQT
+643 NKTRKVQT

-962 GKVLRTGDYTVKYA
+962 GKVLGTGDYTVKYA

-1063 KKVTKLKKKKTYYT
+1063 KKVKKLKKKKTYYT

>member
-68 YSDEYEKFAQSVT
+68 YSDEYEKFAQQVT

-104 PGSLMDAN
+104 PGSLMDVN
-112 GSANSSDVE
+112 GSANSSDIE
-121 ALSIS
+121 ALSITADS
-126 TDASVSDASLDKT
+126 SVSGASLDKT

-147 VKAVVKGTLLSK
+147 VKAVVTGTLLSK
-159 AGYYYRLYNAAD
+159 ADYYYQLKNVAD
-171 YSDVSGVASFKDANT
+171 YQTVSGVASFKDANT

-193 PENTTSAEVKYVLQY
+193 PANTTSSEVKYALRY
-208 STKAYYG
+208 STMPYMG
-215 FKTIGDNSVT
+215 FKTIGDNTVT

-234 TPAQSITSWSANQT
+234 TPAQSITSWSADQT

-339 TVAGKA
+339 TVAGKT

-438 AAADA
+438 ASADA

-476 DGTTSDKLDKIEIT
+476 DGTTSDKLDKVEIT

-510 DGWDEDGKVALNQK
+510 DGWDEDGKVALTQK

>member
-159 AGYYYRLYNAAD
+159 AGYYYQLKNVAD
-171 YSDVSGVASFKDANT
+171 YQTVSGAVSFKDANT
-186 AEVTFKV
+186 VEVTFKV
-193 PENTTSAEVKYVLQY
+193 PANTTSSEVKYALQY
-208 STKAYYG
+208 STKSYYG
-215 FKTIGDNSVT
+215 FKAIGDNTVT

-270 KSAFEIELKGQY
+270 KSAFEIEMKGQY

-312 TGNDAATYRIGLS
+312 TGKDAATYRIGPA

-339 TVAGKA
+339 TVAGKT

-360 GVTPVDGKGG
+360 GAMPVDGKGG

-408 ADDSSATLSF
+408 ADDSSATLQF

-438 AAADA
+438 ATADV
-443 GTVEVYQNKKKTTN
+443 GTVEVFQNKKKTTN

-476 DGTTSDKLDKIEIT
+476 DGTTSDKLDKVEIT

-510 DGWDEDGKVALNQK
+510 DGWDEDGKVALTQK

-643 NKTKKVQT
+643 NKTRKVQT

-673 ISVVPEGEDPDDN
+673 VSVVPEGEDPDDN

-698 NDTNDAVDEYD
+698 NDTNDAVDVYD

-925 DQKPDDQK
+925 DQKP
-933 PAVMKASL
+933 AVMKASL
-941 STSSYTYTGK
+941 STSSYTYSGK
-951 TRTPSVKVSVN
+951 TRTPSVKVTVN
-962 GKVLRTGDYTVKYA
+962 GKVLSSKDYTVAYA

>member
-215 FKTIGDNSVT
+215 FKTIGDNAVT

-234 TPAQSITSWSANQT
+234 TPAQSITSWSADQT

-339 TVAGKA
+339 TVAGKT

-443 GTVEVYQNKKKTTN
+443 GTIEVYQNKKKTTN

-962 GKVLRTGDYTVKYA
+962 GKVLGTGDYTVKYA

-1063 KKVTKLKKKKTYYT
+1063 KKVKKLKKKKTYYT

>member
-1 MRKRILSLLM
+1 M
-11 TVAITLTFSMPMSVF
+11 
-26 AASASLTL
+26 
-34 EEAKWTAED
+34 
-43 EITVKFGQN
+43 
-52 VSVSDDAK
+52 
-60 DKVLAKVG
+60 
-68 YSDEYEKFAQSVT
+68 
-81 ADGNKVIIK
+81 
-90 VNDTS
+90 
-95 KKYGYIKFQ
+95 
-104 PGSLMDAN
+104 
-112 GSANSSDVE
+112 
-121 ALSIS
+121 
-126 TDASVSDASLDKT
+126 
-139 SLTSEGGT
+139 
-147 VKAVVKGTLLSK
+147 
-159 AGYYYRLYNAAD
+159 
-171 YSDVSGVASFKDANT
+171 
-186 AEVTFKV
+186 
-193 PENTTSAEVKYVLQY
+193 
-208 STKAYYG
+208 
-215 FKTIGDNSVT
+215 
-225 VAAAGGSGE
+225 
-234 TPAQSITSWSANQT
+234 
-248 SFDNNGGKVT
+248 
-258 VSIKGTGLKSLD
+258 
-270 KSAFEIELKGQY
+270 
-282 GWMTQEYDVK
+282 
-292 HSYTA
+292 
-297 SDDQNATIEFTLPKN
+297 
-312 TGNDAATYRIGLS
+312 
-325 KAYKDKLNCDAIQF
+325 
-339 TVAGKA
+339 
-345 AEVKNPEITKMEKTD
+345 
-360 GVTPVDGKGG
+360 
-370 SVEIAIT
+370 
-377 GTNLKSLTEK
+377 
-387 DFAVVE
+387 
-393 KDTDKDAGVALTYTA
+393 
-408 ADDSSATLSF
+408 
-418 TLGANNTESVKKY
+418 
-431 VVKALKG
+431 
-438 AAADA
+438 
-443 GTVEVYQNKKKTTN
+443 
-457 TFSVE
+457 
-462 VDDVAA
+462 
-468 YKFYKTNE
+468 
-476 DGTTSDKLDKIEIT
+476 
-490 FKKLTSVTVAENWK
+490 TVAENWK

>member
-1 MRKRILSLLM
+1 M

-95 KKYGYIKFQ
+95 KKYGYINFQ

-112 GSANSSDVE
+112 GNANTSEILANSAIV
-121 ALSIS
+121 
-126 TDASVSDASLDKT
+126 DASVSGASLDKT

-147 VKAVVKGTLLSK
+147 VKAVVTGTLLSK
-159 AGYYYRLYNAAD
+159 AGYYYQLKNVAD
-171 YSDVSGVASFKDANT
+171 YQTVSGVASFKDANT

-193 PENTTSAEVKYVLQY
+193 PANTTSSEVKYALQY
-208 STKAYYG
+208 STKSYYG
-215 FKTIGDNSVT
+215 FKTIGDNTVT

-234 TPAQSITSWSANQT
+234 TPAQSITSWSADQT

-312 TGNDAATYRIGLS
+312 TGNDAATYRIGPS
-325 KAYKDKLNCDAIQF
+325 KAYKDKLNCNAIQF

-345 AEVKNPEITKMEKTD
+345 AEVKNPEITKMEKND

-438 AAADA
+438 ASADA

-476 DGTTSDKLDKIEIT
+476 DGTTSDKLDKVEIT

-510 DGWDEDGKVALNQK
+510 DGWDEGGKVALTQK

-546 MIKAGA
+546 IIKAGA

-567 YLKSGATVT
+567 YMKSGATVT

-643 NKTKKVQT
+643 NKTRKVQT

-698 NDTNDAVDEYD
+698 NDTNDAVDVYD

-1022 TVKWKKQ
+1022 TVKWSKQ

>member
-1 MRKRILSLLM
+1 MVFYGFSRIQGRHGWF
-11 TVAITLTFSMPMSVF
+11 T
-26 AASASLTL
+26 
-34 EEAKWTAED
+34 
-43 EITVKFGQN
+43 
-52 VSVSDDAK
+52 
-60 DKVLAKVG
+60 G
-68 YSDEYEKFAQSVT
+68 Y
-81 ADGNKVIIK
+81 
-90 VNDTS
+90 
-95 KKYGYIKFQ
+95 
-104 PGSLMDAN
+104 
-112 GSANSSDVE
+112 
-121 ALSIS
+121 
-126 TDASVSDASLDKT
+126 
-139 SLTSEGGT
+139 
-147 VKAVVKGTLLSK
+147 
-159 AGYYYRLYNAAD
+159 
-171 YSDVSGVASFKDANT
+171 
-186 AEVTFKV
+186 
-193 PENTTSAEVKYVLQY
+193 LQY
-208 STKAYYG
+208 STKSYYG
-215 FKTIGDNSVT
+215 FKAIGDNTVT

-270 KSAFEIELKGQY
+270 KSAFEIEKKGQY
-282 GWMTQEYDVK
+282 EWMTQEYDVK

-312 TGNDAATYRIGLS
+312 TGNDAALYRIGPS

-339 TVAGKA
+339 TVAGKT

-360 GVTPVDGKGG
+360 GVMPVDGKGG

-408 ADDSSATLSF
+408 ADDSSATLRF

-438 AAADA
+438 AAADV
-443 GTVEVYQNKKKTTN
+443 GTVEVFQNKKKTTN

-476 DGTTSDKLDKIEIT
+476 DGTTSDKLDKVEIT

-510 DGWDEDGKVALNQK
+510 DGWDEGGKVALTQK

-567 YLKSGATVT
+567 YMKSGATVT

-643 NKTKKVQT
+643 NKTRKVQT

-698 NDTNDAVDEYD
+698 NDTNDAVDVYD

-777 RIEFLAPRLLGTTHT
+777 RIEFLAPRLL
-792 YTMYFAVDGENYDND
+792 
-807 TTAKIV
+807 
-813 IRNNGVYDASLGF
+813 
-826 SLDDLGVL
+826 
-834 KTGKIKYVDTKGNE
+834 
-848 IAPEKDF
+848 
-855 KGYGVT
+855 
-861 ELYKIGAETKNIEGY
+861 
-876 KFSKCNV
+876 
-883 NTNWFVPPT
+883 
-892 FDEEKQEYVF
+892 
-902 EHGQHFVR
+902 
-910 DLKGNDVVFTYEKIG
+910 
-925 DQKPDDQK
+925 
-933 PAVMKASL
+933 
-941 STSSYTYTGK
+941 
-951 TRTPSVKVSVN
+951 
-962 GKVLRTGDYTVKYA
+962 
-976 SGRKN
+976 
-981 VGKYSVKVTLKSGD
+981 
-995 KTSKT
+995 
-1000 LYFKILP
+1000 
-1007 KKTSIKKVTKAKKAF
+1007 
-1022 TVKWKKQ
+1022 
-1029 TKQVSG
+1029 
-1035 YQVQYSTSKKFTAK
+1035 
-1049 TTKVKTIKSYKTTS
+1049 
-1063 KKVTKLKKKKTYYT
+1063 
-1077 RVRTYKTVKGT
+1077 
-1088 KYYSGWSK
+1088 
-1096 AKSVKTK
+1096 

>member
-1 MRKRILSLLM
+1 
-11 TVAITLTFSMPMSVF
+11 
-26 AASASLTL
+26 
-34 EEAKWTAED
+34 
-43 EITVKFGQN
+43 
-52 VSVSDDAK
+52 
-60 DKVLAKVG
+60 
-68 YSDEYEKFAQSVT
+68 
-81 ADGNKVIIK
+81 
-90 VNDTS
+90 
-95 KKYGYIKFQ
+95 
-104 PGSLMDAN
+104 
-112 GSANSSDVE
+112 
-121 ALSIS
+121 
-126 TDASVSDASLDKT
+126 
-139 SLTSEGGT
+139 
-147 VKAVVKGTLLSK
+147 
-159 AGYYYRLYNAAD
+159 
-171 YSDVSGVASFKDANT
+171 
-186 AEVTFKV
+186 
-193 PENTTSAEVKYVLQY
+193 
-208 STKAYYG
+208 
-215 FKTIGDNSVT
+215 
-225 VAAAGGSGE
+225 
-234 TPAQSITSWSANQT
+234 
-248 SFDNNGGKVT
+248 
-258 VSIKGTGLKSLD
+258 
-270 KSAFEIELKGQY
+270 
-282 GWMTQEYDVK
+282 
-292 HSYTA
+292 
-297 SDDQNATIEFTLPKN
+297 
-312 TGNDAATYRIGLS
+312 
-325 KAYKDKLNCDAIQF
+325 
-339 TVAGKA
+339 
-345 AEVKNPEITKMEKTD
+345 MEKTD

-408 ADDSSATLSF
+408 ADDSSATLRF

-438 AAADA
+438 AAADV

-468 YKFYKTNE
+468 YKFYKMNE
-476 DGTTSDKLDKIEIT
+476 DGTTSDKLDKVEIT

-510 DGWDEDGKVALNQK
+510 DGWDEGGKVALTQK

-567 YLKSGATVT
+567 YMKSGATVT

-643 NKTKKVQT
+643 NKTRKVQT

-698 NDTNDAVDEYD
+698 NDTNDAVDVYD

-883 NTNWFVPPT
+883 NTNWFIPPT

-941 STSSYTYTGK
+941 STSSYTYSGK

-962 GKVLRTGDYTVKYA
+962 GKVLGTGDYTVKYA

-1049 TTKVKTIKSYKTTS
+1049 TTKVKTIKSYKATS
-1063 KKVTKLKKKKTYYT
+1063 KKVKKLKKTYYT